1 MEIAN
6 ESILLKIEEAKKE
19 YKAEDIS
26 FISQNCIGG
35 VIYHDMGQ
43 KFLSPTINLYF
54 MANDFIKFVQNL
66 EYYLNQE
73 LIMRE
78 DTEVVTGVL
87 DDIEIYFLH
96 YHTNEDALT
105 KWNERKNRINMDK
118 IFVIKT
124 DRDGFD
130 DNSLEEFKK
139 IKYNKALITRNP
151 NWENEEFVIYL
162 SKHKD
167 EECVPDTIPEREFYI
182 QNKIIRLINEV

>member
-1 MEIAN
+1 
-6 ESILLKIEEAKKE
+6 
-19 YKAEDIS
+19 
-26 FISQNCIGG
+26 
-35 VIYHDMGQ
+35 
-43 KFLSPTINLYF
+43 
-54 MANDFIKFVQNL
+54 
-66 EYYLNQE
+66 
-73 LIMRE
+73 MRE

-118 IFVIKT
+118 IFVIQT

-167 EECVPDTIPEREFYI
+167 KECVPDTIPEREFYI